1 MRLSPGTLNPEQR
14 QGRTRGWS
22 SFSRRTV
29 ASLEDKQASAPEVF
43 WGPPA
48 SCQLVPGSASALFH
62 PVVSPTFVHQA
73 PSFVEV
79 SPICLLLRAIRE
91 PRPTLGRGPEQTPDG
106 CGWPWRAPVASPHL
120 WGQLEAA
127 PHGQRGHARQPCL
140 VGPQR
145 RLETEAESD
154 PRSPAAG
161 QADSQTGALETL
173 PAGPGVRGLLCPV

>member
-14 QGRTRGWS
+14 QGRTQGWS
-22 SFSRRTV
+22 SFSGRTV
-29 ASLEDKQASAPEVF
+29 ASLEDKPASAPEVF

-48 SCQLVPGSASALFH
+48 SCQLVPGSVSALFH

-79 SPICLLLRAIRE
+79 SPICLLLRATRE

-106 CGWPWRAPVASPHL
+106 CGWPWRVL
-120 WGQLEAA
+120 WPPLICGDSWSHPLTVTRGVRGSLVWLGQ
-127 PHGQRGHARQPCL
+127 
-140 VGPQR
+140 QR

-161 QADSQTGALETL
+161 QADSQTGALETSL
-173 PAGPGVRGLLCPV
+173 AGPGVRGLLCPV